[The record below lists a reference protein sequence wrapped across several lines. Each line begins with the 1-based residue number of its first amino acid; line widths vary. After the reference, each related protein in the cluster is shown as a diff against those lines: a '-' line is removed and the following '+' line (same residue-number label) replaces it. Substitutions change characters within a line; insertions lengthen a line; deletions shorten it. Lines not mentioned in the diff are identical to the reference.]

1 MKIFIRSSVGMALV
15 AASLFATAPW
25 AQVDFDP
32 EGDPIYEYQGP
43 AFFGFVKDTNGASVP
58 DATVTLAAK
67 GRAALTVRTNSTGS
81 YRASFGKDV
90 DANDVLIACEKK
102 GFKQARVLRRTAPN
116 APRQIPIEIECILT
130 AETGSKAEQ

>member
-15 AASLFATAPW
+15 AACLVATAPQ

-43 AFFGFVKDTNGASVP
+43 AFFGFVKDTNGAAVA

-67 GRAALTVRTNSTGS
+67 GRAALIVRTNSVGT
-81 YRASFGKDV
+81 YRASFGRDV
-90 DANDVLIACEKK
+90 DASDVVISCEKR
-102 GFKQARVLRRTAPN
+102 GFKQARLFRRTAQN
-116 APRQIPIEIECILT
+116 APRQVPIEIECIL
-130 AETGSKAEQ
+130 AADGR